1 MSTSWWQE
9 YFTNSRIHIWV
20 IMLITF
26 RPQHPAWHI
35 LPWQNIANK
44 VDAFSSI
51 LVWFLCVLSLKL
63 MVPSAIEST
72 LSWQWRPTAMPF
84 IAYITTNHKEVLH
97 NWQPY
102 VIFWELC
109 CSLLHGILLSFFWF
123 GRTLWLKV
131 IWGGKKRYSVCIST
145 AQSIIKESQGNN
157 SRQKPGS
164 RNRSRGHGVKL
175 FTSFLLR
182 ACSFYFV
189 M

>member
-9 YFTNSRIHIWV
+9 YFTDSRIHIWV

-26 RPQHPAWHI
+26 LPQHPAWHI

-72 LSWQWRPTAMPF
+72 LSWQSRPTAMPF

-123 GRTLWLKV
+123 GRTLWLKA
-131 IWGGKKRYSVCIST
+131 IWGGKSVIQFASLQHSPLSKRVRAIT
-145 AQSIIKESQGNN
+145 QG
-157 SRQKPGS
+157 
-164 RNRSRGHGVKL
+164 RNLGAGTEVE
-175 FTSFLLR
+175 
-182 ACSFYFV
+182 A
-189 M
+189 ME